1 MKELMNEINEAF
13 IMISR
18 IPVTGDAVDAMAVA
32 RAKLRKVHEELSRIE
47 EAGDCCRGEVSE

>member
-1 MKELMNEINEAF
+1 MKEILKEINEAF

-32 RAKLRKVHEELSRIE
+32 RAKLRKVHEELEKLE
-47 EAGDCCRGEVSE
+47 ENADE

>member
-1 MKELMNEINEAF
+1 MKDLMKEINEAF

-32 RAKLRKVHEELSRIE
+32 RAKLRKVHEELE
-47 EAGDCCRGEVSE
+47 KLDKEAGE